1 MKKFIIGIDEA
12 GRGAVAGPIVAA
24 AILSRGLDFELE
36 ILSQVKDSKQLSPK
50 KREQLFSSL
59 KDNFIW
65 AVSVINNQ
73 QIDKR
78 GIQTANCLVAERAL
92 KKVSRQLKK
101 SPSQIVADYI
111 GGAHKY
117 IKDSQ
122 IEFYKKGESKFVE
135 IAAAS
140 ILAKV
145 YRDRLMSRLHKQYKE
160 YNFGQ
165 HKGYGTKQHLQ
176 IICQK
181 GVCTIHRQSFLQK
194 YLDK

>member
-1 MKKFIIGIDEA
+1 MSQKFIIGIDEA

-24 AILSRGLDFELE
+24 AILSRGRNFELE
-36 ILSQVKDSKQLSPK
+36 ILSQVKDSKKLSPK

-65 AVSVINNQ
+65 AVSVINNK

-92 KKVSRQLKK
+92 KKICRQFKK
-101 SPSQIVADYI
+101 IPNQVVADYI

-117 IKDSQ
+117 IKNSQ
-122 IEFYKKGESKFVE
+122 IEFYKKGESKFAE

-145 YRDRLMSRLHKQYKE
+145 YRDRLMNKFHSQYK
-160 YNFGQ
+160 
-165 HKGYGTKQHLQ
+165 K
-176 IICQK
+176 
-181 GVCTIHRQSFLQK
+181 
-194 YLDK
+194 